1 MTTLL
6 TAPIPATSAP
16 LALGGVG
23 AVAIVDRLHD
33 RAVHERASDIHV
45 EPTANGARIRLR
57 VDGRLRQ
64 IESLDERIAG
74 AVISRFKVLAGMD
87 IAERRLPQDGRY
99 SFDAGSRQID
109 ARVASLPGREGEKLA
124 IRLLDLSA
132 RSPSVRELGMADA
145 ARSAFCAAL
154 DAAFGFIVVC
164 GPTGSGK
171 TTTVYAALDRLNTP
185 ERNICT
191 IEDPVERVVAGVTQ
205 VQVNPRAGLT
215 FDRVMRGVL
224 RHDPD
229 VIMIGEMRDSETAAT
244 AAGAAL
250 SGQLVLTT
258 LHSADAPRAIERLI
272 ELGVSRA
279 ALAAGLS
286 AVLAQRLVRRRCVAC
301 SPAGEDSVRPND
313 CLACGGSGF
322 RERIGLFE
330 LLLVDD
336 SIREAIAGGASF
348 ASVGRLANAGGYRPL
363 RVDAREKLACGITT
377 PAEVVRALGALD
389 E

>member
-1 MTTLL
+1 M
-6 TAPIPATSAP
+6 
-16 LALGGVG
+16 GGVG